1 MARTPSSA
9 SNAYLSKPLDP
20 NTTKQLQ
27 NASHESCDAHYR
39 VPSWNHQ
46 RLSLEILADKR
57 TLTMTQ
63 DKPPDFGLFFSASD
77 DEDDDTNSTA
87 AQSARPAPP
96 PSSLHHSSPQKRL
109 FFADSD
115 DEDIPRFQTPNPT
128 VIDASL
134 VRHGDDSGSDLE
146 LPSFEEVPRASSV
159 SSLSSGPSLRTSS
172 PVPGPSGEEPP
183 VKKRR
188 LSPPTPVQAHTGQ
201 LEGPCRTAYLG
212 SFIVGNAWST
222 VRGKG
227 YIKPG
232 DMIRIERDDPDV
244 SGSGLSI
251 PAKGKK
257 KALLD
262 KGKTKQLT
270 LGAMLKSQ
278 PPKPTKKIDTVV
290 RLTNDRGFGEPHLN
304 RMQGALTFHLEFGR
318 LPQQVSCWVSKLLDL
333 GTSSFV

>member
-27 NASHESCDAHYR
+27 TRLVSHVTRIIAYR
-39 VPSWNHQ
+39 SWNHQ

-57 TLTMTQ
+57 TLTMTH
-63 DKPPDFGLFFSASD
+63 DKPPDRGLFFAGSD
-77 DEDDDTNSTA
+77 DEDDDKNSTA
-87 AQSARPAPP
+87 AQSARPATPS
-96 PSSLHHSSPQKRL
+96 SSLHYSSPQKRL

-115 DEDIPRFQTPNPT
+115 DDDIPRFQTPNPI

-134 VRHGDDSGSDLE
+134 VRHGDDSGSDFE
-146 LPSFEEVPRASSV
+146 LPSFEEGPRASSV
-159 SSLSSGPSLRTSS
+159 SSMSSGPSLRTSS

-188 LSPPTPVQAHTGQ
+188 LSPPKVQAHMGQ
-201 LEGPCRTAYLG
+201 LEGPCRTTYLG

-232 DMIRIERDDPDV
+232 DVIRIERDDPDV
-244 SGSGLSI
+244 SGSDLSV

-257 KALLD
+257 KVLLD

-278 PPKPTKKIDTVV
+278 PPKLTKKIDTVV
-290 RLTNDRGFGEPHLN
+290 RLTNDRGFGEPRLN
-304 RMQGALTFHLEFGR
+304 RMQGC
-318 LPQQVSCWVSKLLDL
+318 SDILLRVWSSSTAGFIL
-333 GTSSFV
+333 GFETP

>member
-27 NASHESCDAHYR
+27 TRFMSHVTCIIAYR
-39 VPSWNHQ
+39 SWNHQ

-57 TLTMTQ
+57 TLTMTH
-63 DKPPDFGLFFSASD
+63 DKPPDRGLFFAASD
-77 DEDDDTNSTA
+77 DEDDDKNSTA

-96 PSSLHHSSPQKRL
+96 PSSLHYSSPQKRL

-115 DEDIPRFQTPNPT
+115 DDDIPRFQTPNPI

-134 VRHGDDSGSDLE
+134 VGHGDDSGSDLE

-159 SSLSSGPSLRTSS
+159 SSMSSGPSLRTSS

-188 LSPPTPVQAHTGQ
+188 LSPPKVQAHTGQ
-201 LEGPCRTAYLG
+201 LEGPCRTTYLG

-232 DMIRIERDDPDV
+232 DVIRIERDDPDV
-244 SGSGLSI
+244 SGSGLSV

-257 KALLD
+257 KVLLD

-278 PPKPTKKIDTVV
+278 PPKSTKKIDTVV

-304 RMQGALTFHLEFGR
+304 RMQGCSDISLRVRSSSTAGFI
-318 LPQQVSCWVSKLLDL
+318 L
-333 GTSSFV
+333 GFETP